1 MKKLR
6 FETLAIH
13 AGSEVDSHTG
23 AIIPPIHLSTTFER
37 DPSGDYSRGFSYSR
51 SDNPNRR
58 SLEVLM
64 AQLEGG
70 VEAAAFGSRSAAAAA
85 VFRSLRPGDHAL
97 VPDVMYH
104 GIRSFLQQAVVSWGV
119 ELTSVDMT
127 NERAVQDNVRPTTRL
142 IWVETPSNPMLG
154 ITDIRAIAD
163 IAHDAGAIVACDS
176 TWTPPP
182 LQPSLTLGADL
193 TIHASTKYLAG
204 HGDVMGG
211 VVVARKGVEL
221 FENIR
226 FLQVHEGAVPS
237 PFDCWLTVRGIKT
250 LPYRI
255 RAQQDSAKLIALF
268 LDDHASV
275 QRVNYPGLEDHPGYE
290 IARRQMTGFGPMLSF
305 EVLGGREEAIRVA
318 ASVELVTRATSL
330 GGIETLIEHR
340 ASIEGVN
347 SQTPDNLLRLSVGLE
362 HHDDILADLEKAL
375 YR

>member
-70 VEAAAFGSRSAAAAA
+70 VEAAAFGSGSAAAAA